1 MRHQLILLTFI
12 IFSKQFLAQDK
23 QSIDLNLECIAFY
36 NLENLFD
43 TIVDPD
49 TNKIL
54 QEDFTPYGAKKFD
67 SQKYFHKLKNM
78 AFVIDTLG
86 KEVTPLG
93 VSILGVCEIEN
104 RLVLEDLVSQPAI
117 ADKNYQIVHHEG
129 PDPRGID
136 CA

>member
-1 MRHQLILLTFI
+1 MKHPLILLTFLL
-12 IFSKQFLAQDK
+12 FTKQILSQNK

-54 QEDFTPYGAKKFD
+54 QEDFTPFGAKKFN

-78 AFVIDTLG
+78 AFVNDTLG
-86 KEVTPLG
+86 
-93 VSILGVCEIEN
+93 N
-104 RLVLEDLVSQPAI
+104 
-117 ADKNYQIVHHEG
+117 
-129 PDPRGID
+129 
-136 CA
+136 